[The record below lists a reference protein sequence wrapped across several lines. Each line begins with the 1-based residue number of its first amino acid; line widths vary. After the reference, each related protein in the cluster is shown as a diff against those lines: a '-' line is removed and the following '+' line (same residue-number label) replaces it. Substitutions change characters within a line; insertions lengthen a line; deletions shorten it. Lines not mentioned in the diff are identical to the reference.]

1 MFLFCGKLLEN
12 IKTSFCRR
20 YRLISAR
27 FRQTQRRPLG
37 LYRFYKF
44 LCIFCGWMEKKM
56 KMNSVSR
63 ILRDTYHL
71 TPCTRERM
79 FLLWRFRLVFRQ
91 FSVIRQRNEMMKKC
105 YVLRRAC
112 ASDHRFIWNFSE
124 NSNGKHWRESKE
136 NSLVHIKVFRRWI
149 TPQIKLYQK
158 IICRRFWRKQRFGIF
173 NISNFH
179 IIFTSRPTNMVQCCL
194 LNFNNFFFASQ

>member
-1 MFLFCGKLLEN
+1 MTFRAFYVRAKQFIHASVEKAIDCLRLCYFIFFVEPCLVNVMFLFCGKLLEN

-112 ASDHRFIWNFSE
+112 ASDHRFIWKF
-124 NSNGKHWRESKE
+124 
-136 NSLVHIKVFRRWI
+136 FRKFKWEALKGI
-149 TPQIKLYQK
+149 Q
-158 IICRRFWRKQRFGIF
+158 RKQ
-173 NISNFH
+173 SCAH
-179 IIFTSRPTNMVQCCL
+179 QSVPSLDYTTD
-194 LNFNNFFFASQ
+194 